1 MRTIKPITAARFQKP
16 GQPFETVA
24 LPHTWNAL
32 DGQDGGND
40 YFRGECTYEIDLPAL
55 APGLHRFIEFE
66 AANHIA
72 RVFAGDE
79 LLCEH
84 RGGFSTFR
92 VDLTDVK
99 APAITVEVDNQA
111 PDVYPQRADF
121 TFFGGLY
128 RPVKLIDVP
137 ASHIDLTQS
146 GSSGAFVTP
155 NVSGETKVEVY
166 VTEPAGC
173 TLCVSLIAPDGSLAA
188 KASLP
193 AEAKTVFPGEAL
205 FVKKPALWNG
215 TDDPKLYTARV
226 TLEKD
231 GEALDEVCVSYG
243 YRSYS
248 VDPDKGFILNGK
260 SCPLHGVCRHQDRE
274 NFGWAISDEHHR
286 EDMAIIQ
293 EIGANTIRLA
303 HYQHSQTFYNLCDE
317 AGMVVW
323 AEIPFISVQT
333 PGDAARENTMSQM
346 KELILQNCNHPA
358 ICFWGIGNELTMGP
372 VTDALEKNLRAL
384 DALARSLDPTRMTT
398 IAHLGSVK
406 PGEVYTQITD
416 VQSFNYYFGWY
427 NGEIA
432 DNATTLDAVHAAMP
446 TRPFGVSEYGADAL
460 TTWHSAKPKNHDY
473 TEEYQAKYHAAVQ
486 KIFAERPYLWATHV
500 WNMFDFAADARDEG
514 GCQGR
519 NNKGLVTYDRKIK
532 KDAFYL
538 YKAAWRKEPVV
549 HVCGR
554 RFADR
559 APGER
564 DVTVF
569 SNCPEVTLTVN
580 GQPVATEKGD
590 GLVFTFHDVPLKPGA
605 NTVAAVCGDARDEI
619 TLNGVDA
626 PNTAYVMPPES
637 IVAGNWFDEETGEQ
651 LSMQYPEG
659 YFNIRNTIEELMAN
673 PDAAVIVDEVLEM
686 ARPPRQPG
694 DTRADDRPPSMRKAP
709 GFMPLQM
716 IIKRMGMMGKPL
728 SPVQII
734 RINQRLNKIKK

>member
-1 MRTIKPITAARFQKP
+1 MRTITPIAAARFQKP
-16 GQPFETVA
+16 GQPFEVVA

-40 YFRGECTYEIDLPAL
+40 YFRGECTYEIDLPAA
-55 APGLHRFIEFE
+55 APGLCRFIEFE

-72 RVFAGDE
+72 RVFAGE
-79 LLCEH
+79 TPLFEH

-92 VDLTDVK
+92 VDLTGISCETLTVK
-99 APAITVEVDNQA
+99 VDNVA

-128 RPVKLIDVP
+128 RPVRLIEVP
-137 ASHIDLTQS
+137 AAHIDLTRS
-146 GSSGAFVTP
+146 GSAGVFVTP
-155 NVSGETKVEVY
+155 DASGRTKVEVY
-166 VTEPAGC
+166 VTEPVGC
-173 TLCVSLIAPDGSLAA
+173 AVCVELIAPDGSVAA
-188 KASLP
+188 RGSLP
-193 AEAKTVFPGEAL
+193 AEEKTVFDGIRVESP
-205 FVKKPALWNG
+205 VLWNG
-215 TDDPKLYTARV
+215 VKGPNLYTARV
-226 TLEKD
+226 TLVKD
-231 GEALDEVCVSYG
+231 GEALDEVCVRYG
-243 YRSYS
+243 YRGFS
-248 VDPDKGFILNGK
+248 VDPEQGFILNGK

-286 EDMAIIQ
+286 EDMALIQ

-303 HYQHSQTFYNLCDE
+303 HYQHSQTFYDLCDE

-333 PGDAARENTMSQM
+333 LGEAARENTMSQM
-346 KELILQNCNHPA
+346 RELILQNYNHPS

-372 VTDALEKNLRAL
+372 VTGALEENLRAL
-384 DALARSLDPTRMTT
+384 DQLARALDPTRLTT
-398 IAHLGSVK
+398 IAHLGMVK
-406 PGEVYTQITD
+406 PGDVYTGITD

-427 NGEIA
+427 SGDIS
-432 DNATTLDAVHAAMP
+432 DNATVLDEMHAAMP
-446 TRPFGVSEYGADAL
+446 GRPIGVSEYGADAL
-460 TTWHSAKPKNHDY
+460 ITWHSAKPKNHDY

-486 KIFAERPYLWATHV
+486 KIFAARPYLWATHA

-519 NNKGLVTYDRKIK
+519 NNKGLVTYDRKVK

-538 YKAAWRKEPVV
+538 YKAAWRSEPVV

-564 DVTVF
+564 DVIVF
-569 SNCPEVTLTVN
+569 SNCPEVTLLVN

-590 GLVFTFHDVPLKPGA
+590 GYVFTFHDVPLKDGA
-605 NTVAAVCGDARDEI
+605 NSVCAVCGEAQDEI
-619 TLNGVDA
+619 TLNGVDRS
-626 PNTAYVMPPES
+626 NVAYLMPPES

-659 YFNIRNTIEELMAN
+659 YFSIRDTVEDLSASPEA
-673 PDAAVIVDEVLEM
+673 AAVMAEVLEM
-686 ARPPRQPG
+686 IRPPKAPG
-694 DTRADDRPPSMRKAP
+694 DTRPDNRPPSMRKAP

-716 IIKRMGMMGKPL
+716 MIKRMGMMGKPL

-734 RINQRLNKIKK
+734 RINQRLNKIKKP